1 MAKSAYSIIDI
12 DPVKFEKWIAGK
24 KVTAANMSR
33 SIGYHDAAIGKAKE
47 KRTMSVRMFKA
58 LETRYGLQLEDIIK
72 DDTTEPAA
80 KAEPEATGH
89 DCKANAQAMELLAKA
104 ADEEQRMLGELERRL
119 KSTVEK
125 LDVLKDLANN
135 ITAGFHVQTTPRI
148 LTEDIAIGVCDG
160 MGRWW
165 NKNKSN
171 IIDQFRG
178 AMCSAYI
185 DALNKRWGKQGAAI
199 KEKP

>member
-47 KRTMSVRMFKA
+47 KRTMSMRMFKA

-72 DDTTEPAA
+72 ADTPEPAA
-80 KAEPEATGH
+80 KAEPETAGH
-89 DCKANAQAMELLAKA
+89 DCAANAQAMELLAKA
-104 ADEEQRMLGELERRL
+104 ADEEQRMLGELDRRI
-119 KSTVEK
+119 KSMTEK
-125 LDVLKDLANN
+125 MDVLKDLANN

-148 LTEDIAIGVCDG
+148 MTEDIAIGVCDG
-160 MGRWW
+160 ISRWW
-165 NKNKSN
+165 NKNKSD
-171 IIDQFRG
+171 ILDKLRG
-178 AMCSAYI
+178 AMCAAYI
-185 DALNKRWGKQGAAI
+185 DALAKKWGK
-199 KEKP
+199 